1 MTFAAVIIALFMYV
15 GSYFMM
21 TNVVTGTSTTDTV
34 VQTVVPLAFA
44 GVIFGLVV
52 GVFNKS

>member
-1 MTFAAVIIALFMYV
+1 MTFAAVIIALFMFV

-21 TNVVTGTSTTDTV
+21 GSIITGTSTTDVV
-34 VQTVVPLAFA
+34 VQTVVPLAIA

>member
-21 TNVVTGTSTTDTV
+21 ANVITGTSTTDTV
-34 VQTVVPLAFA
+34 VQTVVPLVFA
-44 GVIFGLVV
+44 GVIFGLIV

>member
-21 TNVVTGTSTTDTV
+21 RNIITGTSTTDEV
-34 VQTVVPLAFA
+34 VQFVVPLVFA
-44 GVIFGLVV
+44 GVIFGLIV